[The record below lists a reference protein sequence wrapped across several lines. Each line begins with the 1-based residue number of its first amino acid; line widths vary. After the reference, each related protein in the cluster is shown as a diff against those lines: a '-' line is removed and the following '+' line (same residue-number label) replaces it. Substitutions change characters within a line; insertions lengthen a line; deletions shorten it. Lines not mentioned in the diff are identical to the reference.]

1 MKRKL
6 VIQKKKNPDISGLVR
21 KLDYSTKSSEIESKI
36 SSISGLATSSTLTV
50 AEKKILDVS
59 KLVINRL

>member
-50 AEKKILDVS
+50 VQKKYLM
-59 KLVINRL
+59 LAN